1 MPVFQY
7 TAVSNEGKDLKGTID
22 ADNIRSARSR
32 LRSQGLFVS
41 SISEMAATQRESKDI
56 LQKFRGVSLG
66 AKAVA
71 TRQLA
76 TLISAGFPLVTALQS
91 LSDQTENE
99 TLRRVLV
106 EVREKVEEGM
116 SLSKALALYP
126 KIFPRLYT
134 NMVQSGEASGTLEAV
149 LSNLANYLEKQLQLR
164 REVSAALFYPALMF
178 VFCFLVVLALVTY
191 VVPQITQIFE
201 KEGAALPTP
210 TVILIGLSDFI
221 IGYWP
226 LLIIFA
232 IAIFYLL
239 VRYYNTPNGRENFDR
254 KILKVPLFGELYR
267 RVLTARVSLT
277 LSALLGSGVNLLQGL
292 EISRNIVG
300 NVHFQRALDE
310 ASIGVR
316 EGRSLGREIAKSGIF
331 PSLLSS
337 MITLG
342 EQSGQLEQMLER
354 AAKNYESEVKAQIDG
369 ITSLIEP
376 IMIIV
381 LGGIVFSIVIAIL
394 LPIMDM
400 INIVQR

>member
-7 TAVSNEGKDLKGTID
+7 TAVSSDGKDSKGTID
-22 ADNIRSARSR
+22 ADNIRAARAR
-32 LRSQGLFVS
+32 LRTQGLFVS
-41 SISEMAATQRESKDI
+41 TISELASTEKESKDI
-56 LQKFRGVSLG
+56 LQRFRGVNLS

-76 TLISAGFPLVTALQS
+76 TLINAGFPLVSALQS
-91 LSDQTENE
+91 LSDQTENA
-99 TLRRVLV
+99 TLKRILV
-106 EVREKVEEGM
+106 EVREKVEEGS

-126 KIFPRLYT
+126 KVFPRLYV

-149 LSNLANYLEKQLQLR
+149 LLNLADYLEKQLQLR
-164 REVSAALFYPALMF
+164 REVTSALFYPALMF
-178 VFCFLVVLALVTY
+178 IFCFLVVLALVTY

-210 TVILIGLSDFI
+210 TIILIGISDFI

-226 LLIIFA
+226 LII
-232 IAIFYLL
+232 ILGIGIFYLL
-239 VRYYNTPNGRENFDR
+239 IRYYNTPNGRDLFDR
-254 KILKVPLFGELYR
+254 KILTVPLFGELYK
-267 RVLTARVSLT
+267 RVLTARISLT
-277 LSALLGSGVNLLQGL
+277 LSALLSSGVNLLQGL

-300 NVHFQRALDE
+300 NVHFQRAIDE

-331 PSLLSS
+331 PALLSS

-369 ITSLIEP
+369 ITSLLEP
-376 IMIIV
+376 AMIIV
-381 LGGIVFSIVIAIL
+381 LGGIVFAIVIAIL

-400 INIVQR
+400 INIVQK

>member
-22 ADNIRSARSR
+22 ADNVRAARSR

-41 SISEMAATQRESKDI
+41 TISELATTERESKDI
-56 LQKFRGVSLG
+56 LQKFRGVSLS

-76 TLISAGFPLVTALQS
+76 TLISAGFPLVSALQS
-91 LSDQTENE
+91 LADQTEQT
-99 TLRRVLV
+99 TLRRILV

-116 SLSKALALYP
+116 SLSKALSLYP
-126 KIFPRLYT
+126 KVFPRLYT

-149 LSNLANYLEKQLQLR
+149 LLNLATYLEKQLQLR

-210 TVILIGLSDFI
+210 TVILIGISDFI

-226 LLIIFA
+226 LLIALGILT
-232 IAIFYLL
+232 FYLL
-239 VRYYNTPNGRENFDR
+239 VRYYNTPNGREIFDK

-267 RVLTARVSLT
+267 RVMTARVSMT

-300 NVHFQRALDE
+300 NIHFQRALDE

-316 EGRSLGREIAKSGIF
+316 EGRSLGKEIAKSGIF

-376 IMIIV
+376 LMIIV
-381 LGGIVFSIVIAIL
+381 LGGIVFAIVISIL

>member
-7 TAVSNEGKDLKGTID
+7 TAVSSDGRDSKGTID
-22 ADNIRSARSR
+22 ADNVRAARSR
-32 LRSQGLFVS
+32 LRAQGLFVS
-41 SISEMAATQRESKDI
+41 TISELATTERESKDI
-56 LQKFRGVSLG
+56 LQKFRGVSLS

-76 TLISAGFPLVTALQS
+76 TLISAGFPLVSALQS
-91 LSDQTENE
+91 LADQTEQT
-99 TLRRVLV
+99 TLRRILV

-116 SLSKALALYP
+116 SLSKALSLYP
-126 KIFPRLYT
+126 KVFPRLYT

-149 LSNLANYLEKQLQLR
+149 LLNLATYLEKQLQLR

-210 TVILIGLSDFI
+210 TVILIGISDFI

-226 LLIIFA
+226 LLIALGILT
-232 IAIFYLL
+232 FYLL
-239 VRYYNTPNGRENFDR
+239 VRYYNTPKGKEIFDR
-254 KILKVPLFGELYR
+254 KVLKVPLFGELYR
-267 RVLTARVSLT
+267 RVMTARVSMT

-300 NVHFQRALDE
+300 NIHFQRALDE

-316 EGRSLGREIAKSGIF
+316 EGRSLGKEIAKSGIF

-376 IMIIV
+376 LMIIV